1 MGFVTKLLEK
11 QFRDS
16 PLQSSPNLS
25 LHRLRA
31 AVSLVHAHFL
41 LNSV

>member
-1 MGFVTKLLEK
+1 MDFVTKLLEK

-16 PLQSSPNLS
+16 PLQNTPNLS
-25 LHRLRA
+25 LQRLRA